1 MSNKNKRNFNIY
13 SKKFYKGKNKTLKR
27 SLAVFL
33 TSFLSVILVLAI
45 TLLAT
50 AHIWLSQI
58 NREPFDPDN
67 IEIPES
73 AKDVYDGQDVVNIAL
88 YGIDSR
94 YVDEPSRSDAIMILT
109 FDRKHKKIKM
119 TSIARDTYVD
129 ILGRGKDKITH
140 AYIFGGPELALNS
153 LNSAFNLNITDYV
166 TANFWALAD
175 IIDYVDGVSIDVS
188 SAEMNDINANY
199 IPYMNSMGIECEYI
213 KEAGTQNLTG
223 GQAVAYCRVRHVGG
237 DVMRGER
244 QREVLM
250 AIYEKLKDLSP
261 LKYPQLINLILSECS
276 TSLTNNEILS
286 LGTWAVTNMGS
297 LQFETLGMP
306 TSDLDKGGQMI
317 NGIWYYIYDLDEAAK
332 VIENFIL
339 ENEQQTD
346 TADQ

>member
-1 MSNKNKRNFNIY
+1 MSNKKNFNIY

-27 SLAVFL
+27 SIAVFL
-33 TSFLSVILVLAI
+33 TSFLSVILVLAL
-45 TLLAT
+45 TLYAT
-50 AHIWLSQI
+50 ANVWLSQI
-58 NREPFDPDN
+58 TRDEFDSDS
-67 IEIPES
+67 IVVPES
-73 AKDVYDGQDVVNIAL
+73 AKDVYEGQDVVNIAL

-94 YVDEPSRSDAIMILT
+94 TIDQLSRSDAIMILT

-153 LNSAFNLNITDYV
+153 LNSAFNMNITDYV

-175 IIDYVDGVSIDVS
+175 IVDFVGGVTIDIDR
-188 SAEMNDINANY
+188 AEMSDINANY

-213 KEAGTQNLTG
+213 KEAGTQTLTG

-250 AIYEKLKDLSP
+250 AIYDKLKDLSP
-261 LKYPQLINLILSECS
+261 LKYPQLINLILNECS

-286 LGTWAVTNMGS
+286 LGTWAVTNMSS
-297 LQFETLGMP
+297 LQFESLGMP
-306 TSDLDKGGQMI
+306 TSELDKGGQMI
-317 NGIWYYIYDLDEAAK
+317 NGVWYYIYDLDEAAK

-339 ENEQQTD
+339 EN
-346 TADQ
+346 DQETVEDNQ